1 VTFKDLKKKVCLE
14 AVEQQSGLFDRLH
27 NKPFWIWNKEK
38 HKQQD
43 VRTNGDCCFN
53 HIIGLPTKE
62 GNDKHLYDY
71 EKIIFNSLVTH
82 NGNKHLWIKK
92 ATGLG
97 ISELML
103 RFMGWLCLK
112 DNALSGSQMCIVTGP
127 RIDLAI
133 ALIDRMKKL
142 FEGGK
147 GLTVFDTKETV
158 IELNNVKIEAFPS
171 HHLDAMRGLPNVSFI
186 LLDEADFFPPGQQA
200 DARDVS
206 ERYIAKSNP
215 YIVMV
220 STPNAPE
227 GLFERIEKESE
238 DTCLYKRIFL
248 DYTYG
253 IGGIYTAEE
262 IEKAKQSPS
271 FEREYNLKYLG
282 KIGNV
287 FHTKDIEAAIEKGRK
302 YNPDN
307 FNSYYTHTSR
317 SMGIDPAYGSS
328 AFGIVVTEW
337 ADGIV
342 QILYAE
348 ECHRPDYNE
357 MLSLVYGL
365 MSKYQID
372 KVYIDGANPSF
383 IKSLKLQ
390 IGEDADYDKVIARYK
405 SEGLGDGTQDMKIV
419 PVNFNREHKAML
431 GHCKMIL
438 ERDGGR
444 IAINPDKFDKLI
456 TALRTA
462 VDNDGTLDKEATS
475 YNDIF
480 DAFRLALKFY
490 HYEESIS

>member
-1 VTFKDLKKKVCLE
+1 MVSTPNAPEGLFERIEKEAEDVCLYKRIFLDYTYGIGKIYTQE
-14 AVEQQSGLFDRLH
+14 EIEKAKQSPSFEREYNLKYLS
-27 NKPFWIWNKEK
+27 K
-38 HKQQD
+38 
-43 VRTNGDCCFN
+43 
-53 HIIGLPTKE
+53 IGNVFHTK
-62 GNDKHLYDY
+62 D
-71 EKIIFNSLVTH
+71 
-82 NGNKHLWIKK
+82 
-92 ATGLG
+92 
-97 ISELML
+97 
-103 RFMGWLCLK
+103 
-112 DNALSGSQMCIVTGP
+112 
-127 RIDLAI
+127 
-133 ALIDRMKKL
+133 
-142 FEGGK
+142 
-147 GLTVFDTKETV
+147 
-158 IELNNVKIEAFPS
+158 IEAAIEKGRKYNPDNIIPFTSTSMGIDPAS
-171 HHLDAMRGLPNVSFI
+171 YPHHHIQIMHAKEYTKPDYNEMLSIVYSLMSKYSVDKVYIDGANPSFI
-186 LLDEADFFPPGQQA
+186 RSLKMQIGEDPDYDKVIARYRSDGFGDEADFFPPGQQQ

-227 GLFERIEKESE
+227 GLFEGIEKEAA

-253 IGGIYTAEE
+253 ISKIYTAEE

-307 FNSYYTHTSR
+307 FDQSYYTST

-328 AFGIVVTEW
+328 AFGIVITRF

-348 ECHRPDYNE
+348 EYHRPDYNE
-357 MLSLVYGL
+357 MLSMVYGL
-365 MSKYQID
+365 MVKYNVD

-390 IGEDADYDKVIARYK
+390 IGEDADYDKVIARYR
-405 SEGLGDGTQDMKIV
+405 SEGLGDDATKDMRIV
-419 PVNFNREHKAML
+419 PVNFSKEHKAML

-438 ERDGGR
+438 EQDPGK

-456 TALRTA
+456 TSLRTA
-462 VDNDGTLDKEATS
+462 VDNDGTLDKESTS

-490 HYEESIS
+490 RFEDSSSN